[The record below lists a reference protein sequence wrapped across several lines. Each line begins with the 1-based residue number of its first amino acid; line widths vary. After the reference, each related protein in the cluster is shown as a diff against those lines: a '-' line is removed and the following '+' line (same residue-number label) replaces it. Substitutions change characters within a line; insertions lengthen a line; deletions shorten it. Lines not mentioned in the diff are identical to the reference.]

1 MEWEEV
7 GKGGGGEV
15 GGALRLKDLVSSLL
29 QVPQL
34 ICGPAEPDTPLT
46 IVESPPPAC
55 VEPGVRGQQPAGA
68 GECKDTPTGNRK
80 CFTDILCCN
89 MGGQQGCE
97 GTLTQCLVSFRPR
110 GSAPSCY
117 NLDGEHAVCGG
128 GGRGVCVGRR
138 SSQTKEASWPGAAL
152 LPLPPP
158 RPLPG

>member
-1 MEWEEV
+1 M
-7 GKGGGGEV
+7 
-15 GGALRLKDLVSSLL
+15 GGALRLNDLVSSLL

-80 CFTDILCCN
+80 CFTDILCCT

-117 NLDGEHAVCGG
+117 DLDGEHAIRGG